1 MTTFYKSS
9 DDDDK
14 TVMISLEKDKKKM
27 LSTNSSQKMFKNIL
41 LKENVFAK
49 ISAKM
54 FLLLSCFTENVYKI
68 KMNFSELILEWR
80 RFGIF
85 TGPTNVFRMNILGD
99 PLGNFLDSGVMSGII
114 DAPTVADIRGT
125 RARHT

>member
-41 LKENVFAK
+41 LKERKNVFAK

-68 KMNFSELILEWR
+68 KKW
-80 RFGIF
+80 IF
-85 TGPTNVFRMNILGD
+85 QSKF
-99 PLGNFLDSGVMSGII
+99 
-114 DAPTVADIRGT
+114 
-125 RARHT
+125 

>member
-41 LKENVFAK
+41 LKERKNVFAK

-68 KMNFSELILEWR
+68 KK
-80 RFGIF
+80 
-85 TGPTNVFRMNILGD
+85 
-99 PLGNFLDSGVMSGII
+99 
-114 DAPTVADIRGT
+114 
-125 RARHT
+125 

>member
-41 LKENVFAK
+41 LKEKENVFAK

-54 FLLLSCFTENVYKI
+54 FLLLSCFTEN
-68 KMNFSELILEWR
+68 
-80 RFGIF
+80 F
-85 TGPTNVFRMNILGD
+85 TK
-99 PLGNFLDSGVMSGII
+99 
-114 DAPTVADIRGT
+114 
-125 RARHT
+125 

>member
-68 KMNFSELILEWR
+68 KNEFFRVNFR
-80 RFGIF
+80 
-85 TGPTNVFRMNILGD
+85 
-99 PLGNFLDSGVMSGII
+99 
-114 DAPTVADIRGT
+114 VAQVRYFYRPNKCLQDKHIW
-125 RARHT
+125 

>member
-41 LKENVFAK
+41 LKEKENVFAK

-54 FLLLSCFTENVYKI
+54 FLLLSCFNEMFTI
-68 KMNFSELILEWR
+68 TLMMNNKYEF
-80 RFGIF
+80 
-85 TGPTNVFRMNILGD
+85 
-99 PLGNFLDSGVMSGII
+99 
-114 DAPTVADIRGT
+114 
-125 RARHT
+125 

>member
-14 TVMISLEKDKKKM
+14 TVMISLEKDKKKKM

-41 LKENVFAK
+41 LKEKENVFAK

-68 KMNFSELILEWR
+68 KNEFFRVNFR
-80 RFGIF
+80 
-85 TGPTNVFRMNILGD
+85 
-99 PLGNFLDSGVMSGII
+99 
-114 DAPTVADIRGT
+114 VAQVRYFYRPNKCLQDEHIG
-125 RARHT
+125 

>member
-1 MTTFYKSS
+1 
-9 DDDDK
+9 
-14 TVMISLEKDKKKM
+14 M

-41 LKENVFAK
+41 LKERKNVFAK

-85 TGPTNVFRMNILGD
+85 TGPTFRIQVHYCFFR
-99 PLGNFLDSGVMSGII
+99 PAS
-114 DAPTVADIRGT
+114 
-125 RARHT
+125 HY